1 MLRLNKLTDYGFV
14 LLTHLASREAGSGG
28 ASASGANARELAAD
42 ARLPLPTVTKLLKML
57 TSAGLLESHRG
68 TKGGYTLSRPAS
80 QITVADALAAL
91 EGAVSLTECSQP
103 GLCAHEHGCP
113 TRGNWQIIN
122 RTVVDALSR
131 LTLAEMTRPMSSPSP
146 SLSLPALR
154 PAQLRDLREGSDR
167 GVLRRRG
174 AGAGAA
180 I

>member
-14 LLTHLASREAGSGG
+14 LLTHLASRETGSGS
-28 ASASGANARELAAD
+28 ASASNASGANARELAAD

-80 QITVADALAAL
+80 QITVAEALAAL
-91 EGAVSLTECSQP
+91 EGPVSLTECSQP

-122 RTVVDALSR
+122 RTVLDALSR
-131 LTLAEMTRPMSSPSP
+131 LTLAEMTRPMSPP
-146 SLSLPALR
+146 RLSCRPPPPAFR
-154 PAQLRDLREGSDR
+154 RR
-167 GVLRRRG
+167 RRRG
-174 AGAGAA
+174 ALRKRT
-180 I
+180 IP